1 MTITKLVRTGLIA
14 ATLALSASAGMA
26 AEFEV
31 KMLNK
36 GADGQAM
43 VFEPASLRVAVGDTV
58 RFVPVDKGHDA
69 AAVKELIPE
78 GATEFKGKMNQ
89 ELVVTIDKEGAYVI
103 KCSPHWGMG
112 MVALVVAG
120 EGVPAN
126 LDAVKTAKMAKKTR
140 ERLDQEI
147 AALGL

>member
-1 MTITKLVRTGLIA
+1 MTLITLARTSLLALG
-14 ATLALSASAGMA
+14 LALSASASFA
-26 AEFEV
+26 ADFEV

-36 GADGQAM
+36 GADGEAM

-58 RFVPVDKGHDA
+58 HFLPVDKGHDA
-69 AAVKELIPE
+69 SAVKELIPE
-78 GATEFKGKMNQ
+78 GVAEFKGKMNQ
-89 ELVVTIDKEGAYVI
+89 ELVVTIEKEGAYVF

-112 MVALVVAG
+112 MVALIVAG
-120 EGVPAN
+120 DASPVN

-140 ERLDQEI
+140 DRLDKEI